1 MHVAAGLTCR
11 IDTGRVSSSGLMD
24 EKDVMEESN
33 MQMEDR
39 RGRLEALL
47 PAYAIGA
54 TDAEETRFVEE
65 TLLQFPEMTAE
76 VERYRALEPAL
87 LALTPSVAPPPG
99 LAGNLHA
106 AVMRERTPAPAA
118 APETRAQQAWR
129 GWFAGSGLRWALGLA
144 VAALL
149 LFNGWSLVQ
158 NRMLQQQQAT
168 LLTQIAEQREAIGL
182 LSDDAVNRTEIFGV
196 VDDGEAKVSVI
207 WNDAFSVAILYAE
220 GLPQLRPDE
229 VYHVWLIDGEER
241 TCGGLFD
248 VDQLGT
254 GTLIIRL
261 PDRLDRFSAIGI
273 TSEAADNT
281 TAPTVPPIVRGPI

>member
-1 MHVAAGLTCR
+1 
-11 IDTGRVSSSGLMD
+11 MD
-24 EKDVMEESN
+24 EEDVTEESG
-33 MQMEDR
+33 MQMEET

-54 TDAEETRFVEE
+54 TDEEETRFVEE
-65 TLLQFPEMTAE
+65 TLVRFPELTAE
-76 VERYRALEPAL
+76 VERFRALEPAL
-87 LALTPSVAPPPG
+87 LALTSPVAPPPG
-99 LAGNLHA
+99 LAGNLHD
-106 AVMRERTPAPAA
+106 AVMRERTPVHASAPVTSAPVAREARSWRSWFA
-118 APETRAQQAWR
+118 AP
-129 GWFAGSGLRWALGLA
+129 GLRWALGLTI
-144 VAALL
+144 AALL
-149 LFNGWSLVQ
+149 LLNGWWLAQ

-168 LLTQIAEQREAIGL
+168 LLVQIAEQREAIGL

-220 GLPQLRPDE
+220 GLPQLAPDE

-261 PDRLDRFSAIGI
+261 PDRLDRYSAIGI